1 MISLQELKKVTDILG
16 TVLSKEEVDE
26 FMKEADKVW
35 IDIVYKIK
43 LEIIFVKDGDGELDI
58 DEFVKML
65 LQYGWTSWP
74 WSPVCKLLCI
84 WWYLLSMWRIH
95 KKSFAFR
102 F

>member
-43 LEIIFVKDGDGELDI
+43 LEIIFV
-58 DEFVKML
+58 
-65 LQYGWTSWP
+65 
-74 WSPVCKLLCI
+74 
-84 WWYLLSMWRIH
+84 
-95 KKSFAFR
+95 
-102 F
+102 